1 MPASLYGF
9 IWKVSRRDQ
18 LLLCAI
24 TLVVAGMSMAPL
36 ELQRRIVNDAI
47 DNRDIRSM
55 LLLCGLYLAVLL
67 LQGGLKYWLNVARGI
82 LVERVALYL
91 RRRIFKHMVDR
102 PAHKAGA
109 GQRIDR
115 GAVVS
120 MTSAEVEEVAGFV
133 GDSISMPLLQ
143 AGTAFGTLGYLFWVQ
158 PEIAVFALALFLPQ
172 MFMVPLGQRRINR
185 WAAIHARL
193 LRKLGV
199 VIVTGDDSRL
209 TPLHSERR
217 FNRLAEGARA
227 TRVLIYRVK
236 FALTFL
242 GNFIDAIGPLIVL
255 TVGGWL
261 VVQGKTEVG
270 TLVVFISGFQ
280 KVADPWDQLLTFY
293 RTTSNARTK
302 FRLIVDTLPP
312 DAVKARRAVGT
323 TPPASAGGSSG
334 R

>member
-1 MPASLYGF
+1 MPKSLYAF

-18 LLLCAI
+18 ILLCII
-24 TLVVAGMSMAPL
+24 TLVVAGISMVPL

-47 DNRDIRSM
+47 VNGDLSAM
-55 LLLCGLYLAVLL
+55 FLLCGIYLVVLL
-67 LQGGLKYWLNVARGI
+67 LQGGLKYWMNVSRGS
-82 LVERVALYL
+82 LVERVALQL
-91 RRRIFKHMVDR
+91 RRRIFGHLIGKPVRHTGPM
-102 PAHKAGA
+102 PH
-109 GQRIDR
+109 IDK

-158 PEIAVFALALFLPQ
+158 PQIAAFALALFLPQ
-172 MFMVPLGQRRINR
+172 IFLVPLGQRRINR

-193 LRKLGV
+193 LRKLGD
-199 VIVTGDDSRL
+199 VIVAGERAKL
-209 TPLHSERR
+209 TPTHAERR
-217 FNRLAEGARA
+217 FTHLAEGART

-242 GNFIDAIGPLIVL
+242 GNFIDAFGPLIVL
-255 TVGGWL
+255 TLGGWL
-261 VVQGKTEVG
+261 AVHGRADVG
-270 TLVVFISGFQ
+270 TLVVFITGFQ

-302 FRLIVDTLPP
+302 YRLIADALPP
-312 DAVKARRAVGT
+312 EAANA
-323 TPPASAGGSSG
+323 
-334 R
+334 